1 METFNAEALRVAHRA
16 KTEFDMDA
24 FLTLVAQ
31 QFEKEYKNWVEIH
44 PMECNSNDWFKSPG
58 FKDIRSS
65 RVIIAPAYT
74 NRVLTELLVQGYN
87 IYSQSG
93 GTFAVTLYQYPSN
106 HFGGTILYQA
116 DKTFKY

>member
-1 METFNAEALRVAHRA
+1 MLTFNAESLRVAHRA

-24 FLTLVAQ
+24 FLIWVAKQ
-31 QFEKEYKNWVEIH
+31 LEDKYMEWVEIH
-44 PMECNSNDWFKSPG
+44 PMESRDDDWFKSPG
-58 FKDIRSS
+58 FRDRHNS
-65 RVIIAPAYT
+65 RITIAPAYT

-87 IYSQSG
+87 IYSQKG

-106 HFGGTILYQA
+106 HFGGTIIYQA